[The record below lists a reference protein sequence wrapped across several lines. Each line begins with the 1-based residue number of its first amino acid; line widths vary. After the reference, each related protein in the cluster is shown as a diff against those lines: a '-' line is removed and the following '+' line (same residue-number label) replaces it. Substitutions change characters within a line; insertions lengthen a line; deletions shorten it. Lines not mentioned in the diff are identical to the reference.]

1 MIYEVRVKDG
11 VDLDYFGSSEAAEMY
26 LEKYIAKLNAR
37 NATHHIPG
45 QLCCCMYMLS
55 TEINKLLLTGN
66 IPSQTDNLR
75 LWELVMLRCSMRS
88 QNNMMKSLQKLCSI
102 MVKRSE
108 KL

>member
-45 QLCCCMYMLS
+45 QRGLPEPF
-55 TEINKLLLTGN
+55 TRDDFEI
-66 IPSQTDNLR
+66 R
-75 LWELVMLRCSMRS
+75 
-88 QNNMMKSLQKLCSI
+88 
-102 MVKRSE
+102 VKE
-108 KL
+108 EQC